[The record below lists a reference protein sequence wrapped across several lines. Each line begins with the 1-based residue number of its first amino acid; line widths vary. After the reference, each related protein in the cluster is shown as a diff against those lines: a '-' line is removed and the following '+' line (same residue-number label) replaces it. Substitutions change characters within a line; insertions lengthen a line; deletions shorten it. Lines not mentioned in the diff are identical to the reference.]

1 MGADVAPD
9 RSAGTPADVVGAVLD
24 RVLSSPPTI
33 GDGRLVCLDG
43 PAGAGKTTLAAAVAD
58 LAPTAVVVHCDDL
71 LRGWDGL
78 PGLADT
84 VTELLLPL
92 SVGRPGQWRRW
103 DWLADGWAE
112 THVVEPGGLL
122 VLEGVGSWS
131 PAIAPWVGALVWVEA
146 PSDLR
151 LARGIARDG
160 EEIRPHWLR
169 WRHDEADLFARLA
182 TRDHADLVLTTG

>member
-92 SVGRPGQWRRW
+92 SVGQPGQWRRW

-160 EEIRPHWLR
+160 EEIRPQWLR